1 MSVEPVRSCA
11 KPLARLLLLLS
22 LLFPNASATAQ
33 PTPRHAPDTILVRFK
48 ASALP
53 ADQALVHALVGAHAY
68 KSFRI
73 VEGLQA
79 VRIPPGMRVK
89 DAIEFYRRRP
99 DVLYAEPNWIVDAQV
114 VPSDPSFSSLW
125 GLNNTG
131 QNGGIPDADID
142 APEAWDITTG
152 SSDVVVAVIDT
163 GIDYTHPDLSANM
176 FRNELDCNSNGIDDD
191 GNGLVDDCFGIDT
204 ANNDSN
210 PMDDANPGHG
220 SHVAG
225 TIGAVGNNAVG
236 VVGVN
241 WTVRLM
247 ACKFLSATGS
257 GSTADAIDCLEYVKL
272 MKDRGVNI
280 VATSNSWGGGGF
292 SQALSDAIEAH
303 LHRGI
308 LFIAAAGNAN
318 PGSNNDTKPFYPAAY
333 YLPNVISVAATT
345 RTDALASFSN
355 FGRRT
360 VHLGA
365 PGQEILSTTPG
376 NTYSS
381 LSGTSMATPH
391 VTGVA
396 ALLKAQDPARDWR
409 ALKNLILAG
418 GDTVP
423 SLATT
428 TITQKRLNARGAL
441 TCSNSTV
448 LSRLT
453 PVGTTI
459 SGSVGT
465 PLDLAVL
472 NITCANPGGN
482 VSVTVDPGGQIVSLT
497 DDGLGSDQA
506 AGDGVYSGRWVPL
519 SGGSYTLTFP
529 GDDVVTVQALALT
542 TYTATPTTFNYRI
555 ITGTNLD
562 LGDDSSAAI
571 TSPFP
576 ILFGGGSFSTLFVG
590 SNGNVNFSSSA
601 FLAPSNEPLPTS
613 QIATLVAPWWDDLLP
628 VAGTGQNVF
637 WAVTGT
643 APGRELVIEWRDVRH
658 FSCGSDGAAT
668 VRFQVVF
675 FEGSSN
681 LLFNYADATFGGLC
695 VGSDRGGSATVGV
708 QVSPSAGTQF
718 SFNTQSLSD
727 NTALLWTATVTV
739 PPPTINV
746 TPSSRSFGGVRVGG
760 SEDLTFT
767 VQNTGGGVVS
777 GTATV
782 GGPFLVVSGGS
793 YSLSAGQS
801 QRVTVRFSPSSAGT
815 FSSNVTFSGA
825 GGTTRA
831 VTGTGTVAS
840 PLAPTGLSATA
851 GSTTQIN
858 LAWQDPNGNETETR
872 IERKT
877 GSGGTFGQIATVGA
891 NITSYLDTGLSPDT
905 TYVYRL
911 RACNAVGCSPYS
923 NQTTANTPPGSFA
936 LTVAARGS
944 GSGTVASSSGGINC
958 PSSCAASFNSGTM
971 VTLTVSPASGATFKQ
986 WGGACSGTSPSC
998 AVTMTAAKSV
1008 TATFSL
1014 VFTDATVSPG
1024 STIVK
1029 AVHVTD
1035 LRTAVNTLRGG
1046 NGLGPYSFTDA
1057 TLSAG
1062 SIAVKATHFS
1072 ELRTALDQA
1081 YQRVGLPLPTYTDPT
1096 LTPGETAV
1104 KAAHLSELR
1113 SAVRG
1118 LE

>member
-53 ADQALVHALVGAHAY
+53 ADQALVHALVGAHVY
-68 KSFRI
+68 KSFRS

-131 QNGGIPDADID
+131 QSGGIPDADID

-191 GNGLVDDCFGIDT
+191 GNGQVDDCFGIDT
-204 ANNDSN
+204 ANNDSD
-210 PMDDANPGHG
+210 PMDDANPSHG

-225 TIGAVGNNAVG
+225 TIGAIGNNALG

-241 WTVRLM
+241 WTVRLI
-247 ACKFLSATGS
+247 ACKSLGATGS
-257 GSTADAIDCLEYVKL
+257 GTTADAIDCLEYVKL

-292 SQALSDAIEAH
+292 SQALYDAIGAH
-303 LHRGI
+303 LQRGI
-308 LFIAAAGNAN
+308 LFIAAAGNAK
-318 PGSNNDTKPFYPAAY
+318 SDNDTTPFYPAAY
-333 YLPNVISVAATT
+333 YLPNVTSVAATT

-365 PGQEILSTTPG
+365 PGQEILSTTRG

-396 ALLKAQDPARDWR
+396 ALLKAQNPARDWR
-409 ALKNLILAG
+409 AIKNLILAG

-453 PVGTTI
+453 PVGNTI
-459 SGSVGT
+459 SNSVGT

-472 NITCANPGGN
+472 NITCANPNGT
-482 VSVTVDPGGQIVSLT
+482 VSVTVNPGGQIVSLT

-506 AGDGVYSGRWVPL
+506 AGDGIYSGRWIPL

-529 GDDVVTVQALALT
+529 GGDVVTAQVPSN
-542 TYTATPTTFNYRI
+542 YSVEPTTFSYRT
-555 ITGTNLD
+555 ITGTSLD
-562 LGDDSSAAI
+562 LGDDSSASI

-576 ILFGGGSFSTLFVG
+576 ILFGGVTFTTLFVS
-590 SNGNVNFSSSA
+590 SNGNVNFTGSFTA
-601 FLAPSNEPLPTS
+601 FSNASVPTS
-613 QIATLVAPWWDDLLP
+613 QATTLVAPWWDDLFP

-637 WAVTGT
+637 WAVAGG
-643 APGRELVIEWRDVRH
+643 APRRGAGIGMRNLPAVCLT
-658 FSCGSDGAAT
+658 SCSRGNRG
-668 VRFQVVF
+668 FQGLF
-675 FEGSSN
+675 F
-681 LLFNYADATFGGLC
+681 
-695 VGSDRGGSATVGV
+695 
-708 QVSPSAGTQF
+708 
-718 SFNTQSLSD
+718 
-727 NTALLWTATVTV
+727 
-739 PPPTINV
+739 
-746 TPSSRSFGGVRVGG
+746 
-760 SEDLTFT
+760 
-767 VQNTGGGVVS
+767 
-777 GTATV
+777 V
-782 GGPFLVVSGGS
+782 GGP
-793 YSLSAGQS
+793 
-801 QRVTVRFSPSSAGT
+801 
-815 FSSNVTFSGA
+815 
-825 GGTTRA
+825 
-831 VTGTGTVAS
+831 
-840 PLAPTGLSATA
+840 
-851 GSTTQIN
+851 
-858 LAWQDPNGNETETR
+858 
-872 IERKT
+872 
-877 GSGGTFGQIATVGA
+877 
-891 NITSYLDTGLSPDT
+891 
-905 TYVYRL
+905 
-911 RACNAVGCSPYS
+911 
-923 NQTTANTPPGSFA
+923 
-936 LTVAARGS
+936 
-944 GSGTVASSSGGINC
+944 
-958 PSSCAASFNSGTM
+958 
-971 VTLTVSPASGATFKQ
+971 
-986 WGGACSGTSPSC
+986 
-998 AVTMTAAKSV
+998 
-1008 TATFSL
+1008 
-1014 VFTDATVSPG
+1014 
-1024 STIVK
+1024 
-1029 AVHVTD
+1029 H
-1035 LRTAVNTLRGG
+1035 
-1046 NGLGPYSFTDA
+1046 
-1057 TLSAG
+1057 
-1062 SIAVKATHFS
+1062 
-1072 ELRTALDQA
+1072 
-1081 YQRVGLPLPTYTDPT
+1081 
-1096 LTPGETAV
+1096 
-1104 KAAHLSELR
+1104 
-1113 SAVRG
+1113 
-1118 LE
+1118 

>member
-11 KPLARLLLLLS
+11 KPLARVLLLLW

-131 QNGGIPDADID
+131 QNGGIPDADND
-142 APEAWDITTG
+142 APQAWDVTTG
-152 SSDVVVAVIDT
+152 SSDVVVAVIGT
-163 GIDYTHPDLSANM
+163 RIAHTHPDLSANM

-191 GNGLVDDCFGIDT
+191 GNGVVDDCFGIDT

-292 SQALSDAIEAH
+292 SQALFDAIEAH

-355 FGRRT
+355 FGSRT

-409 ALKNLILAG
+409 AIKNLILAG

-423 SLATT
+423 SLGETVT
-428 TITQKRLNARGAL
+428 HKRLNAYGAL
-441 TCSNSTV
+441 TC
-448 LSRLT
+448 
-453 PVGTTI
+453 
-459 SGSVGT
+459 
-465 PLDLAVL
+465 
-472 NITCANPGGN
+472 
-482 VSVTVDPGGQIVSLT
+482 
-497 DDGLGSDQA
+497 
-506 AGDGVYSGRWVPL
+506 
-519 SGGSYTLTFP
+519 
-529 GDDVVTVQALALT
+529 
-542 TYTATPTTFNYRI
+542 
-555 ITGTNLD
+555 TNK
-562 LGDDSSAAI
+562 
-571 TSPFP
+571 
-576 ILFGGGSFSTLFVG
+576 
-590 SNGNVNFSSSA
+590 
-601 FLAPSNEPLPTS
+601 
-613 QIATLVAPWWDDLLP
+613 
-628 VAGTGQNVF
+628 
-637 WAVTGT
+637 
-643 APGRELVIEWRDVRH
+643 
-658 FSCGSDGAAT
+658 T
-668 VRFQVVF
+668 VRS
-675 FEGSSN
+675 EE
-681 LLFNYADATFGGLC
+681 
-695 VGSDRGGSATVGV
+695 R
-708 QVSPSAGTQF
+708 
-718 SFNTQSLSD
+718 
-727 NTALLWTATVTV
+727 
-739 PPPTINV
+739 
-746 TPSSRSFGGVRVGG
+746 RVGKECR
-760 SEDLTFT
+760 S
-767 VQNTGGGVVS
+767 
-777 GTATV
+777 
-782 GGPFLVVSGGS
+782 
-793 YSLSAGQS
+793 
-801 QRVTVRFSPSSAGT
+801 R
-815 FSSNVTFSGA
+815 
-825 GGTTRA
+825 
-831 VTGTGTVAS
+831 
-840 PLAPTGLSATA
+840 
-851 GSTTQIN
+851 
-858 LAWQDPNGNETETR
+858 W
-872 IERKT
+872 
-877 GSGGTFGQIATVGA
+877 
-891 NITSYLDTGLSPDT
+891 
-905 TYVYRL
+905 
-911 RACNAVGCSPYS
+911 SPY
-923 NQTTANTPPGSFA
+923 
-936 LTVAARGS
+936 
-944 GSGTVASSSGGINC
+944 
-958 PSSCAASFNSGTM
+958 
-971 VTLTVSPASGATFKQ
+971 
-986 WGGACSGTSPSC
+986 
-998 AVTMTAAKSV
+998 
-1008 TATFSL
+1008 
-1014 VFTDATVSPG
+1014 
-1024 STIVK
+1024 
-1029 AVHVTD
+1029 H
-1035 LRTAVNTLRGG
+1035 
-1046 NGLGPYSFTDA
+1046 
-1057 TLSAG
+1057 
-1062 SIAVKATHFS
+1062 
-1072 ELRTALDQA
+1072 
-1081 YQRVGLPLPTYTDPT
+1081 
-1096 LTPGETAV
+1096 
-1104 KAAHLSELR
+1104 
-1113 SAVRG
+1113 
-1118 LE
+1118 

>member
-1 MSVEPVRSCA
+1 
-11 KPLARLLLLLS
+11 
-22 LLFPNASATAQ
+22 
-33 PTPRHAPDTILVRFK
+33 
-48 ASALP
+48 
-53 ADQALVHALVGAHAY
+53 
-68 KSFRI
+68 
-73 VEGLQA
+73 
-79 VRIPPGMRVK
+79 
-89 DAIEFYRRRP
+89 
-99 DVLYAEPNWIVDAQV
+99 
-114 VPSDPSFSSLW
+114 
-125 GLNNTG
+125 
-131 QNGGIPDADID
+131 
-142 APEAWDITTG
+142 
-152 SSDVVVAVIDT
+152 
-163 GIDYTHPDLSANM
+163 
-176 FRNELDCNSNGIDDD
+176 
-191 GNGLVDDCFGIDT
+191 
-204 ANNDSN
+204 
-210 PMDDANPGHG
+210 MDDANPGHG

-292 SQALSDAIEAH
+292 SQALFDAIEAH

-409 ALKNLILAG
+409 AIKNLILAG

-448 LSRLT
+448 RSRLT
-453 PVGTTI
+453 PVGNTI
-459 SGSVGT
+459 SSSIGT

-506 AGDGVYSGRWVPL
+506 VGDGIYSGRWVPL

-529 GDDVVTVQALALT
+529 GGDLVTVQTPALAN
-542 TYTATPTTFNYRI
+542 YKATPTTFSYRT
-555 ITGTNLD
+555 ITGTNLE
-562 LGDDSSAAI
+562 LSNDSSAAI

-590 SNGNVNFSSSA
+590 SNGNVNFSGA
-601 FLAPSNEPLPTS
+601 FAAPSNEPLPTS
-613 QIATLVAPWWDDLLP
+613 QIATLVAPWWDDLFP
-628 VAGTGQNVF
+628 VPGTNQNVF
-637 WAVTGT
+637 WAATGT

-658 FSCGSDGAAT
+658 FNCGSDGAAT

-681 LLFNYADATFGGLC
+681 LLFNYADASFGGLC

-708 QVSPSAGTQF
+708 QVNPSDGTQF

-746 TPSSRSFGGVRVGG
+746 TPSSRSFGSVPVGG
-760 SEDLTFT
+760 SADLTFT

-777 GTATV
+777 GTATA
-782 GGPFLVVSGGS
+782 GAPFLVLSGGS
-793 YSLSAGQS
+793 YSLSAGQR
-801 QRVTVRFSPSSAGT
+801 QRVTVRFSPTSAGT

-877 GSGGTFGQIATVGA
+877 GSAGTFGQIATVGA

-923 NQTTANTPPGSFA
+923 NQTTVNTPPGSFA

-1008 TATFSL
+1008 TAT
-1014 VFTDATVSPG
+1014 
-1024 STIVK
+1024 
-1029 AVHVTD
+1029 
-1035 LRTAVNTLRGG
+1035 
-1046 NGLGPYSFTDA
+1046 
-1057 TLSAG
+1057 
-1062 SIAVKATHFS
+1062 
-1072 ELRTALDQA
+1072 
-1081 YQRVGLPLPTYTDPT
+1081 
-1096 LTPGETAV
+1096 
-1104 KAAHLSELR
+1104 
-1113 SAVRG
+1113 
-1118 LE
+1118 

>member
-1 MSVEPVRSCA
+1 MSVEPMRSRA
-11 KPLARLLLLLS
+11 KPLVRLLLLLS

-114 VPSDPSFSSLW
+114 VPNDPSFSSLW

-131 QNGGIPDADID
+131 QSGGIPDADID
-142 APEAWDITTG
+142 ALEAWDITTG

-176 FRNELDCNSNGIDDD
+176 FRNEPDCNSNGIDDD
-191 GNGLVDDCFGIDT
+191 GNGKVDDCFGIDT
-204 ANNDSN
+204 ANNDSD
-210 PMDDANPGHG
+210 PMDDAHPGHG

-241 WTVRLM
+241 WAVRLM
-247 ACKFLSATGS
+247 ACKFLGATGS

-292 SQALSDAIEAH
+292 SQALFDAIEAH
-303 LHRGI
+303 LQRGI
-308 LFIAAAGNAN
+308 LFIAAAGNAA
-318 PGSNNDTKPFYPAAY
+318 SDNDTKPFYPAAY
-333 YLPNVISVAATT
+333 YLPNIISVAATT

-409 ALKNLILAG
+409 AIKNLILAG
-418 GDTVP
+418 GDTIP
-423 SLATT
+423 SMVS

-441 TCSNSTV
+441 ACSNSTV
-448 LSRLT
+448 RSRLT
-453 PVGTTI
+453 PVGNPI

-482 VSVTVDPGGQIVSLT
+482 VAVTVDPGGQIVSLA

-506 AGDGVYSGRWVPL
+506 AGDGIYSGRWVPL
-519 SGGSYTLTFP
+519 SGGNYTLTFP
-529 GDDVVTVQALALT
+529 GGDVVTVQVPAVS
-542 TYTATPTTFNYRI
+542 YTVAPTTFSYRT
-555 ITGTNLD
+555 ITGTNLN
-562 LGDDSSAAI
+562 LSDDSSAAI
-571 TSPFP
+571 ASPFP
-576 ILFGGGSFSTLFVG
+576 ILFGGASFSTLFVS
-590 SNGNVNFSSSA
+590 SNGNVNFSSA
-601 FLAPSNEPLPTS
+601 FAAPSNEALPTS
-613 QIATLVAPWWDDLLP
+613 QIATLVAPWWDDLFP

-637 WAVTGT
+637 WAATGT

-658 FSCGSDGAAT
+658 FSCESDGAAT
-668 VRFQVVF
+668 VRFQMVF
-675 FEGSSN
+675 VEGSSN
-681 LLFNYADATFGGLC
+681 LLFNYADASFGGLC
-695 VGSDRGGSATVGV
+695 AGSDRGGSATVGV
-708 QVSPSAGTQF
+708 QVSPNAGTQF

-727 NTALLWTATVTV
+727 NTALLWTATA
-739 PPPTINV
+739 PPTINV
-746 TPSSRSFGGVRVGG
+746 TPSSRSFGSVPVGG
-760 SEDLTFT
+760 SADLTFT

-777 GTATV
+777 GTATA
-782 GGPFLVVSGGS
+782 GAPFLVTSGGS

-801 QRVTVRFSPSSAGT
+801 QRVTVRFSPTSTGT
-815 FSSNVTFSGA
+815 FSSNVTFNGA

-831 VTGTGTVAS
+831 VTGTGIAVS
-840 PLAPTGLSATA
+840 PLAPTGLSATTA
-851 GSTTQIN
+851 STTQIN
-858 LAWQDPNGNETETR
+858 LAWQDPSGNETETR

-877 GSGGTFGQIATVGA
+877 GSGGTFEQIATVGA
-891 NITSYLDTGLSPDT
+891 NITSYPDTGLNPNT
-905 TYVYRL
+905 TYVYRV

-923 NQTTANTPPGSFA
+923 NQATANTPPAAFT

-944 GSGTVASSSGGINC
+944 ASGTVASSPDGIRC
-958 PSSCAASFNSGTM
+958 SLSCSASFNSGTM
-971 VTLTVSPASGATFKQ
+971 VTLTASTASGATFKQ

-998 AVTMTAAKSV
+998 VVTMTAAKSV

-1029 AVHVTD
+1029 VVHVTD
-1035 LRTAVNTLRGG
+1035 LRTAINTLRGG
-1046 NGLGPYSFTDA
+1046 NGLAPFGFTDA
-1057 TLSAG
+1057 TLGTG
-1062 SIAVKATHFS
+1062 SVAVKAVHFS
-1072 ELRTALDQA
+1072 ELRTALNQA
-1081 YQRVGLPLPTYTDPT
+1081 YQAAGLALPTYTDPT
-1096 LTPGETAV
+1096 VTPGQTAV
-1104 KAAHLSELR
+1104 RAVHLSELR
-1113 SAVRG
+1113 GAVRG